1 MRKLIAVLITV
12 VCIVMLAGCGA
23 KSSPEVA
30 IDYGNS
36 SIYSKE
42 DMDSAIQMIKK
53 EFDTWDGCELH
64 SITYGTDE
72 MQKKHSRSVLCLR
85 AISIHQKKAVVL
97 GMQMKSILIGNG
109 GWHVLTVVSGS

>member
-1 MRKLIAVLITV
+1 MRKMIALLLTV
-12 VCIVMLAGCGA
+12 ICVVMLAGCCA
-23 KSSPEVA
+23 KSSSEVT

-72 MQKKHSRSVLCLR
+72 E
-85 AISIHQKKAVVL
+85 
-97 GMQMKSILIGNG
+97 
-109 GWHVLTVVSGS
+109 